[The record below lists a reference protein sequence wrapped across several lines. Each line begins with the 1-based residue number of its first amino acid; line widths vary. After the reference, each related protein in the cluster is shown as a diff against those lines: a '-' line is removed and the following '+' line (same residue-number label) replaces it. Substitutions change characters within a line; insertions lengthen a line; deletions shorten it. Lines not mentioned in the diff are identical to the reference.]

1 MITIDSLTI
10 DFPLSA
16 IKSVNKSAKWQNNR
30 SADIGT
36 GEVKYDYDFI
46 DFQQLGLKRIE
57 INRHK
62 EKATLQISSA
72 KCLKEN
78 YFNLISKNTFEQ
90 LISVVNDTG
99 VINLDKNEIYDFG
112 DFRRADFCN
121 NLIVEN
127 DVNLYF
133 PQLLGLSAN
142 DKYKIFRHNQ
152 KNNKGI
158 TIMGKQKTFK
168 ERMIFYNK
176 MLDINKDTALLK
188 EVKYST
194 LQNQFNNCLRI
205 EQNAVQK
212 ARIRHFGNSQDTFVK
227 TILESES
234 APNFMLLQKASA
246 KYVSLDLFSEYSDL
260 PLYKIEKRIGRE
272 TIIKNCNYDIE
283 IINEFISKR
292 VKGNISQYKTE
303 YKEILTELNDKR
315 GLTLA
320 PKENIYLNEILT
332 KLKSA

>member
-1 MITIDSLTI
+1 MITIDTLKI

-16 IKSVNKSAKWQNNR
+16 IKSVNRSAKWQNNM

-36 GEVKYDYDFI
+36 GEIKYDYDFI
-46 DFQQLGLKRIE
+46 DFNQLGLKRIE

-62 EKATLQISSA
+62 EKATLELSS

-78 YFNLISKNTFEQ
+78 YFNLISRNTFEQ
-90 LISVVNDTG
+90 MIKSVNDTG
-99 VINLDKNEIYDFG
+99 VINLDKNQVYDYA

-133 PQLLGLSAN
+133 PQLLGISAN
-142 DKYKIFRHNQ
+142 DKYKLFRHNTKHNQ
-152 KNNKGI
+152 GI
-158 TIMGKQKTFK
+158 TIMGKQKSFK

-176 MLDINKDTALLK
+176 MLDINKDKELLK
-188 EVKYST
+188 EVRYST

-205 EQNAVQK
+205 EQNSVQK
-212 ARIRHFGNSQDTFVK
+212 ARIRHYIGSQDTLFK

-234 APNFMLLQKASA
+234 APNYMLLQKAST
-246 KYVSLDLFSEYSDL
+246 KFVSLDLFSEYSDL
-260 PLYKIEKRIGRE
+260 KLYEIEKRIGRE
-272 TIIKNCNYDIE
+272 TIIKKCNYDIE
-283 IINEFISKR
+283 LINEFISKK
-292 VKGNISQYKTE
+292 VKGNVSQYKTE
-303 YKEILTELNDKR
+303 YKEILAELNDKR
-315 GLTLA
+315 GLTLL
-320 PKENIYLNEILT
+320 PKDNIYLNEILT